1 MLFPRGAVGLSA
13 RFLTF
18 HKSFGLCGVLDTEWN
33 PDVDPAVLEANGLQ
47 MELMGHYG
55 IEHNEFDIY
64 KIYKK

>member
-1 MLFPRGAVGLSA
+1 MVYLPDFDFSQEFRAVW
-13 RFLTF
+13 
-18 HKSFGLCGVLDTEWN
+18 VLDTEWN
-33 PDVDPAVLEANGLQ
+33 PDVDPAVLEVNGLQ